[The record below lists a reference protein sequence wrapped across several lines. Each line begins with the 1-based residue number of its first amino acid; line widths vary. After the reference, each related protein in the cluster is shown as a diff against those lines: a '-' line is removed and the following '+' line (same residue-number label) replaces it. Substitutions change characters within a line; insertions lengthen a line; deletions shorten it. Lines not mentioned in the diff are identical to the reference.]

1 MMELS
6 RHMQSF
12 KVSKREKWLVVAAL
26 ASVLVYYL
34 ANSFLLPLLD
44 SSSAMTEKI
53 AIYAKRVTNY
63 RRLLRGQDSVK
74 AAFEE
79 TQRQLV
85 SAEMGLL
92 ENNSD
97 ALANAEL
104 QGLIKEMVR
113 AKGLSFRR
121 SDLLP
126 VKNVSPEY
134 SKVST
139 HIEMTG
145 NLDQVVAL
153 LTGLETA
160 PQLLFIEELKIFP
173 MEINNPKNKQVS
185 ASLMISGLKRVQPDS
200 ALPANK
206 S

>member
-1 MMELS
+1 MELS
-6 RHMQSF
+6 RYMRSF

-26 ASVLVYYL
+26 ASALVYYG
-34 ANSFLLPLLD
+34 ANSFLLPYLD
-44 SSSAMTEKI
+44 SSSAITEKI
-53 AIYAKRVTNY
+53 AIYAKRLTNY
-63 RRLLRGQDSVK
+63 RRLLRGQGSVR
-74 AAFEE
+74 AALDE

-92 ENNSD
+92 ENISD

-113 AKGLSFRR
+113 AKGLNFRR

-160 PQLLFIEELKIFP
+160 PQIIFVEELRILP
-173 MEINNPKNKQVS
+173 METNNLKNKQVS
-185 ASLMISGLKRVQPDS
+185 ASLMISGLKRAQPDS
-200 ALPANK
+200 ALPAKK

>member
-1 MMELS
+1 
-6 RHMQSF
+6 
-12 KVSKREKWLVVAAL
+12 
-26 ASVLVYYL
+26 
-34 ANSFLLPLLD
+34 
-44 SSSAMTEKI
+44 MTEKI

-79 TQRQLV
+79 THRQV
-85 SAEMGLL
+85 ASAEMGLL

-113 AKGLSFRR
+113 TKGLNFRR

-160 PQLLFIEELKIFP
+160 PQILFIEELRIFP

-185 ASLMISGLKRVQPDS
+185 ASLMISGLKRVQPAS
-200 ALPANK
+200 PLPANK

>member
-1 MMELS
+1 MMELL
-6 RHMQSF
+6 RTMQGI
-12 KVSKREKWLVVAAL
+12 KVSKREKWLVAVAL
-26 ASVLVYYL
+26 ATGMVYYL
-34 ANSFLLPLLD
+34 TSSFLFPYLD

-53 AIYAKRVTNY
+53 AIFTKRITHY
-63 RRLLRGQDSVK
+63 RRLLRGRDSVK
-74 AAFEE
+74 AALEE
-79 TQRQLV
+79 TQRQVV

-92 ENNSD
+92 ENNID

-104 QGLIKEMVR
+104 QGLVKEMVQ
-113 AKGLSFRR
+113 AKGLNFRR

-153 LTGLETA
+153 LTGLETT
-160 PQLLFIEELKIFP
+160 PQIIFVEELRILP
-173 MEINNPKNKQVS
+173 IEINNPKNKQEY

-200 ALPANK
+200 TVPAKK

>member
-1 MMELS
+1 MELS
-6 RHMQSF
+6 RYMQGF
-12 KVSKREKWLVVAAL
+12 KVSKREKWLVAAAL
-26 ASVLVYYL
+26 ACVLVYYM
-34 ANSFLLPLLD
+34 ANSFLFPYLD
-44 SSSAMTEKI
+44 SSSATTEKTE
-53 AIYAKRVTNY
+53 IYAKRVTSY

-79 TQRQLV
+79 TLRQV
-85 SAEMGLL
+85 ASAEMGLL

-113 AKGLSFRR
+113 AKGLNFRR

-126 VKNVSPEY
+126 VKIVSPEY

-160 PQLLFIEELKIFP
+160 PQILFIEELRISP
-173 MEINNPKNKQVS
+173 IELNNPRNKKVT
-185 ASLMISGLKRVQPDS
+185 ASLMISGLKRAQPAS
-200 ALPANK
+200 TLPANK

>member
-1 MMELS
+1 MEFLRYLKS
-6 RHMQSF
+6 I
-12 KVSKREKWLVVAAL
+12 KVSNREKWLVAMAL
-26 ASVLVYYL
+26 ASILVYYV
-34 ANSFLLPLLD
+34 ANSFLFPYLD

-53 AIYAKRVTNY
+53 AIHAKRLTNY
-63 RRLLRGQDSVK
+63 RRLLRGQDSVR
-74 AAFEE
+74 AALDE

-92 ENNSD
+92 ENSID

-113 AKGLSFRR
+113 AKGLNFRR

-160 PQLLFIEELKIFP
+160 PQIIFVEELRILP
-173 MEINNPKNKQVS
+173 METNNLKNKQVS

-200 ALPANK
+200 TPPAKK

>member
-1 MMELS
+1 MEFLRYLKS
-6 RHMQSF
+6 I
-12 KVSKREKWLVVAAL
+12 KVSNREKWLVAMAL
-26 ASVLVYYL
+26 ASILVYYV
-34 ANSFLLPLLD
+34 ANSFLFPYLD
-44 SSSAMTEKI
+44 SSSAMAEKI
-53 AIYAKRVTNY
+53 AIHAKRLTNY
-63 RRLLRGQDSVK
+63 RRLLRGQDSVR
-74 AAFEE
+74 AALDE

-92 ENNSD
+92 ENSID

-104 QGLIKEMVR
+104 QGLIKEIVR
-113 AKGLSFRR
+113 AKGLNFRR

-160 PQLLFIEELKIFP
+160 PQIIFVEELRILP
-173 MEINNPKNKQVS
+173 METNNLKNKQVS

-200 ALPANK
+200 TPPAKK

>member
-1 MMELS
+1 MELS
-6 RHMQSF
+6 KYRQSF
-12 KVSKREKWLVVAAL
+12 KVTKREKWLVAAAL
-26 ASVLVYYL
+26 ASVLVYYMVD
-34 ANSFLLPLLD
+34 SFLLPYLD

-74 AAFEE
+74 TALEE
-79 TQRQLV
+79 TQRQV
-85 SAEMGLL
+85 VAAEMGLL

-113 AKGLSFRR
+113 AKGLNFRR

-160 PQLLFIEELKIFP
+160 PQILFIEELRIFP
-173 MEINNPKNKQVS
+173 VEINNPKNKQVS

-200 ALPANK
+200 NPPPKK